1 MSEPLRVALVAEGP
15 TDGVVIRAA
24 LRAILGERL
33 FVLTQIFPEGSITF
47 GATGSGWVG
56 VYKWCHQA
64 VARGNGRLRNDALV
78 FENYDLL
85 LLHLDADVA
94 GANYGQGSIQPLAS
108 DGPLQCER
116 QCPPASDTTTAL
128 RSVLLSWCGEQAVP
142 DRCVVCIPSKS
153 TEAWVL
159 ASLFPTDHAV
169 LQGIECHPDPASRL
183 AQQPA
188 ANRIHKRRRDYLEQE
203 DALKSAWP
211 NIAGPGGLSE
221 ARRFQTEFLAM
232 LPNP

>member
-15 TDGVVIRAA
+15 TDGIAIRAA

-33 FVLTQIFPEGSITF
+33 FVLTQIFPEGSISF
-47 GATGSGWVG
+47 GAAGSGWVG

-64 VARGNGRLRNDALV
+64 VTRGDGRLRTDALV

-85 LLHLDADVA
+85 ILHLDADVA
-94 GANYGQGSIQPLAS
+94 NANYGQGSIQPAAT
-108 DGPLQCER
+108 DGALPCEHP
-116 QCPPASDTTTAL
+116 CPPASDTTAAL

-142 DRCVVCIPSKS
+142 DCCVVCIPSKS

-159 ASLFPTDHAV
+159 ASLFPNDQAV
-169 LQGIECHPDPASRL
+169 LQGVECHPNPASRL
-183 AQQPA
+183 MQQPA
-188 ANRIHKRRRDYLEQE
+188 AHRIRKKRRDYLEHE
-203 DALKSAWP
+203 DALKAAWP

-221 ARRFQTEFLAM
+221 ARRFQTEFLAI
-232 LPNP
+232 LPNL

>member
-142 DRCVVCIPSKS
+142 DRCVVCIPSK
-153 TEAWVL
+153 APKRGCWL
-159 ASLFPTDHAV
+159 HCFPLTTPSSRGSSVIPTPLPGSRNSRPLIGFTRGAV
-169 LQGIECHPDPASRL
+169 TTW
-183 AQQPA
+183 
-188 ANRIHKRRRDYLEQE
+188 NRRTH
-203 DALKSAWP
+203 
-211 NIAGPGGLSE
+211 
-221 ARRFQTEFLAM
+221 
-232 LPNP
+232 